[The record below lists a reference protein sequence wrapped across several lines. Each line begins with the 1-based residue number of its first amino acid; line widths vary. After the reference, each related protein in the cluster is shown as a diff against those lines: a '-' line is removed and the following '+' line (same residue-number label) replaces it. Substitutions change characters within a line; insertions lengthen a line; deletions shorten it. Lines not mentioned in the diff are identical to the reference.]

1 MTLLGKNN
9 VKIKNNSNKVPFF
22 LPYVD
27 SKDITAINKAASSIF
42 LTNGPKLD
50 AFEQKFKEF
59 TKSKFAIGISNATAA
74 LYLSLKALRIKKNDE
89 VIIPDLTF
97 AATANSVLQTGAIP
111 VLADI
116 NEETLNISTE
126 SIIKNISRKTK
137 AIIPVHLAGT
147 PCDMQKIMRI
157 ARSHS
162 LKVIED
168 CAHGIG
174 TSYNKKH
181 VGNFGNAGC
190 FSFYPTKNLTTIE
203 GGMVITNDK
212 KIADFIQLAR
222 NHGMSRSLM
231 SRYSAGKPWEYDIKD
246 IGYNYRLD
254 DIRSALGISQLQKLT
269 ILNKK
274 RLIAF
279 RYYNKE
285 LKNISGLIIPNE
297 KNFKN
302 NSCHLYIV
310 RITSDAKI
318 TRDKLFY
325 SLQKKGIGSSVHYK
339 PLHEFTL
346 FRKKGT
352 SRDSLSISKR
362 MYKEILS
369 LPMYPQL
376 TRHSQDYVIKSIKN
390 IFL

>member
-1 MTLLGKNN
+1 MKNN
-9 VKIKNNSNKVPFF
+9 TIKVPFF

-27 SKDITAINKAASSIF
+27 SKDITEIKKAASSSF

-50 AFEQKFKEF
+50 SFEQKFKKF
-59 TKSKFAIGISNATAA
+59 TKSKYAIGVSNATSA
-74 LYLSLKALRIKKNDE
+74 LYLSLKALGIRKNDE

-97 AATANSVLQTGAIP
+97 AATANSVLQTGATP

-116 NEETLNISTE
+116 DEETLNISVE

-147 PCDMQKIMRI
+147 PCDMQKIIKI
-157 ARSHS
+157 ARSNS

-231 SRYSAGKPWEYDIKD
+231 SRYSTGKPWEYDIKN

-254 DIRSALGISQLQKLT
+254 EIRSALGISQLQKLT
-269 ILNKK
+269 MLNKK
-274 RLIAF
+274 RLNAF
-279 RYYNKE
+279 HYYNKG
-285 LKNISGLIIPNE
+285 LKNIPGLIVPNG
-297 KNFKN
+297 KNFEN
-302 NSCHLYIV
+302 NSCHLYII

-318 TRDKLFY
+318 TRDRLFY
-325 SLQKKGIGSSVHYK
+325 DLQKKGIGSSVHYK
-339 PLHEFTL
+339 PLHKFTL
-346 FRKKGT
+346 FRKKGI
-352 SRDSLSISKR
+352 SRNSLSISKR
-362 MYKEILS
+362 IYKEILS

>member
-1 MTLLGKNN
+1 MR
-9 VKIKNNSNKVPFF
+9 NNSIKIPFF

-27 SKDITAINKAASSIF
+27 SKDITEIKKAASAPF

-50 AFEQKFKEF
+50 IFEQKFKKF
-59 TKSKFAIGISNATAA
+59 TKSKYAIGVSNATAA
-74 LYLSLKALRIKKNDE
+74 LYLSLKALGIKKNDE
-89 VIIPDLTF
+89 VIVPDLTF
-97 AATANSVLQTGAIP
+97 VATANVVLQVGATP
-111 VLADI
+111 VLVDI
-116 NEETLNISTE
+116 DDETLNISTE

-147 PCDMQKIMRI
+147 PCDMQKIMKI
-157 ARSHS
+157 ARSNS

-203 GGMVITNDK
+203 GGMIITNDE

-231 SRYSAGKPWEYDIKD
+231 SRYSSGKPWEYDIKD

-254 DIRSALGISQLQKLT
+254 EIRSALGISQLQKLT
-269 ILNKK
+269 MLNKK
-274 RLIAF
+274 RLGAF
-279 RYYNKE
+279 HYYNKG
-285 LKNISGLIIPNE
+285 LKNIPGVIVPNK
-297 KNFKN
+297 KNFEN
-302 NSCHLYIV
+302 NSCHLYII

-318 TRDKLFY
+318 SRDRLFY
-325 SLQKKGIGSSVHYK
+325 GLQKKGIGSSVHYK
-339 PLHEFTL
+339 PLHKFTL
-346 FRKKGT
+346 FRKKGI
-352 SRDSLSISKR
+352 SRNSLSVSKR
-362 MYKEILS
+362 IYKEILS

>member
-1 MTLLGKNN
+1 MKNN
-9 VKIKNNSNKVPFF
+9 AIKIPFF

-27 SKDITAINKAASSIF
+27 SKDITEIKKAALSSF

-50 AFEQKFKEF
+50 SFEQKFKKF
-59 TKSKFAIGISNATAA
+59 TKSKYAVGVSNATSA
-74 LYLSLKALRIKKNDE
+74 LYLSLKALGIKKNDE

-97 AATANSVLQTGAIP
+97 AATANSVLQTGATP

-116 NEETLNISTE
+116 NEKTLNISAE

-157 ARSHS
+157 ARSNS

-269 ILNKK
+269 MLNKK

-279 RYYNKE
+279 RYYNKG
-285 LKNISGLIIPNE
+285 LKNMPGLIVPNE

-302 NSCHLYIV
+302 NSCHLYII
-310 RITSDAKI
+310 RITSEAKI
-318 TRDKLFY
+318 SRDKLFY

-346 FRKKGT
+346 FRKKGI
-352 SRDSLSISKR
+352 SRNSLSISKR
-362 MYKEILS
+362 IYKEILS

-376 TRHSQDYVIKSIKN
+376 ARSTQDYVIKSIKN
-390 IFL
+390 IFLF

>member
-1 MTLLGKNN
+1 MKNN
-9 VKIKNNSNKVPFF
+9 TIKVPFF

-27 SKDITAINKAASSIF
+27 SKDIIEIKKAALSSF

-50 AFEQKFKEF
+50 LFEQKFKKF
-59 TKSKFAIGISNATAA
+59 TKSKYAVGVSNATAA
-74 LYLSLKALRIKKNDE
+74 LYLSLKALGIKKNDE

-97 AATANSVLQTGAIP
+97 AATANSVLQTGATP

-116 NEETLNISTE
+116 DEETLNISAE
-126 SIIKNISRKTK
+126 SIIKNINRKTR

-157 ARSHS
+157 ARSNS
-162 LKVIED
+162 LKVVED

-231 SRYSAGKPWEYDIKD
+231 SRYSTGKPWEYDIKD

-254 DIRSALGISQLQKLT
+254 DIRSALGISQLQKLR

-279 RYYNKE
+279 HYYNKG
-285 LKNISGLIIPNE
+285 LKNIPGLIVPNE

-302 NSCHLYIV
+302 GSCHLYIIRV
-310 RITSDAKI
+310 TADAKI
-318 TRDKLFY
+318 SRDKLFY

-346 FRKKGT
+346 FRKKGV
-352 SRDSLSISKR
+352 SRNSVSVSKR
-362 MYKEILS
+362 IYKEILS

-376 TRHSQDYVIKSIKN
+376 ARSSQDYVIKSITN

>member
-1 MTLLGKNN
+1 MRSNST
-9 VKIKNNSNKVPFF
+9 KIPFF

-27 SKDITAINKAASSIF
+27 SKDIAEIKKSSSSLF
-42 LTNGPKLD
+42 LTNGPRLD
-50 AFEQKFKEF
+50 LFEQRFKKF
-59 TKSKFAIGISNATAA
+59 TKSKYAVGVSNATAA
-74 LYLSLKALRIKKNDE
+74 LYLSLKALGIKENDE

-116 NEETLNISTE
+116 DEETLNISAE
-126 SIIKNISRKTK
+126 SIIKNINRKTR

-157 ARSHS
+157 ARSNS
-162 LKVIED
+162 LKVVED

-231 SRYSAGKPWEYDIKD
+231 SRYSTGKPWEYDIKD

-254 DIRSALGISQLQKLT
+254 EIRSALGISQLQKLT

-285 LKNISGLIIPNE
+285 LKNIPGLIVPNE

-352 SRDSLSISKR
+352 SRDSLSISKK

>member
-1 MTLLGKNN
+1 MRNKLT
-9 VKIKNNSNKVPFF
+9 KVPFF

-27 SKDITAINKAASSIF
+27 SKDIVEIKKASSSLF

-50 AFEQKFKEF
+50 AFEQRFKKF
-59 TKSKFAIGISNATAA
+59 TKSKYAVGVSNATSA
-74 LYLSLKALRIKKNDE
+74 LYLSLKALGIKENDE

-97 AATANSVLQTGAIP
+97 VATANSVLQTGATP

-116 NEETLNISTE
+116 DEETLNISTE

-137 AIIPVHLAGT
+137 VIIPVHFAGT
-147 PCDMQKIMRI
+147 PCDMQKIMKI
-157 ARSHS
+157 ARSNS

-181 VGNFGNAGC
+181 VGNFGNVGC

-212 KIADFIQLAR
+212 KTADFIQLAR
-222 NHGMSRSLM
+222 NHGISRSLM
-231 SRYSAGKPWEYDIKD
+231 SRYSTGKPWEYDIKN

-254 DIRSALGISQLQKLT
+254 EIRSALGISQLQKLT
-269 ILNKK
+269 MLNKK
-274 RLIAF
+274 RLGAF
-279 RYYNKE
+279 HYYNKG
-285 LKNISGLIIPNE
+285 LKNIPGVIVPNK
-297 KNFKN
+297 KNFEN
-302 NSCHLYIV
+302 NSCHLYII

-318 TRDKLFY
+318 SRDRLFY
-325 SLQKKGIGSSVHYK
+325 GLQKKGIGSSVHYK
-339 PLHEFTL
+339 PLHKFTL
-346 FRKKGT
+346 FRKKGI
-352 SRDSLSISKR
+352 SRNSLSVSKR
-362 MYKEILS
+362 IYKEILS

>member
-1 MTLLGKNN
+1 
-9 VKIKNNSNKVPFF
+9 
-22 LPYVD
+22 
-27 SKDITAINKAASSIF
+27 
-42 LTNGPKLD
+42 
-50 AFEQKFKEF
+50 
-59 TKSKFAIGISNATAA
+59 
-74 LYLSLKALRIKKNDE
+74 LSLKALGIKKNDE

-116 NEETLNISTE
+116 NEETLNISAG

-203 GGMVITNDK
+203 GGMVITNDE

-231 SRYSAGKPWEYDIKD
+231 SRYSSGKPWEYDIKD

-254 DIRSALGISQLQKLT
+254 EIRSTLGISQLQKLT

-274 RLIAF
+274 RLTAF
-279 RYYNKE
+279 LYYNKG
-285 LKNISGLIIPNE
+285 LKNIPGLIVPNE
-297 KNFKN
+297 KNFRD
-302 NSCHLYIV
+302 NSCHLYII
-310 RITSDAKI
+310 RITADAKI
-318 TRDKLFY
+318 SRDKLFY

-346 FRKKGT
+346 FRKKGI
-352 SRDSLSISKR
+352 SRGSLSISKR
-362 MYKEILS
+362 IYKEILS

-376 TRHSQDYVIKSIKN
+376 PRSSQDYIIKSIKN
-390 IFL
+390 IFQ

>member
-1 MTLLGKNN
+1 MKNN
-9 VKIKNNSNKVPFF
+9 AIKIPFF

-27 SKDITAINKAASSIF
+27 SKDITEIKKAALSSF
-42 LTNGPKLD
+42 LINGPKLD
-50 AFEQKFKEF
+50 LFEQKFKKF
-59 TKSKFAIGISNATAA
+59 TKSKYAVGVSNATSA
-74 LYLSLKALRIKKNDE
+74 LYLSLKALGIKKNDE

-97 AATANSVLQTGAIP
+97 AATANSVLQTGATP

-116 NEETLNISTE
+116 NEKTLNISAE

-157 ARSHS
+157 ARSNS

-222 NHGMSRSLM
+222 NHGMSRSLI

-254 DIRSALGISQLQKLT
+254 DIRSALGISQLRKLT

-274 RLIAF
+274 RLSALL
-279 RYYNKE
+279 YYNKG
-285 LKNISGLIIPNE
+285 LKNIPGLIVPNE

-302 NSCHLYIV
+302 NSCHLYIIRV
-310 RITSDAKI
+310 TSDAKI
-318 TRDKLFY
+318 SRDKLFY

-346 FRKKGT
+346 FRKKGV
-352 SRDSLSISKR
+352 SRNSLSASKKI
-362 MYKEILS
+362 YKEILS

-376 TRHSQDYVIKSIKN
+376 TKSSQDYVIKSINN

>member
-1 MTLLGKNN
+1 MKNN
-9 VKIKNNSNKVPFF
+9 AIKVPFF

-27 SKDITAINKAASSIF
+27 SKDIIEIKKAALSSF

-50 AFEQKFKEF
+50 LFEQKFKKF
-59 TKSKFAIGISNATAA
+59 TKSKYAVGVSNATAA
-74 LYLSLKALRIKKNDE
+74 LYLSLKALGIKKNDE

-97 AATANSVLQTGAIP
+97 AATANSVLQTGATP

-116 NEETLNISTE
+116 DEETLNISAE
-126 SIIKNISRKTK
+126 SIIKNINRKTR

-157 ARSHS
+157 ARSNS
-162 LKVIED
+162 LKVVED

-212 KIADFIQLAR
+212 KIANFIQLAR

-231 SRYSAGKPWEYDIKD
+231 SRYSTGKPWEYDIKD

-279 RYYNKE
+279 RYYNKG
-285 LKNISGLIIPNE
+285 LKNIPGLIVPNE

-302 NSCHLYIV
+302 GSCHLYIIRV
-310 RITSDAKI
+310 TADAKI
-318 TRDKLFY
+318 SRDKLFY

-346 FRKKGT
+346 FRKKGV
-352 SRDSLSISKR
+352 SRNSVSVSKR
-362 MYKEILS
+362 IYKEILS

-376 TRHSQDYVIKSIKN
+376 ARSSQDYVIKSIKN

>member
-1 MTLLGKNN
+1 MKNN
-9 VKIKNNSNKVPFF
+9 TIKVPFF

-27 SKDITAINKAASSIF
+27 SKDITEIKKAALSSF

-50 AFEQKFKEF
+50 SFEQKFKKF
-59 TKSKFAIGISNATAA
+59 TKSKYAVGVSNATSA
-74 LYLSLKALRIKKNDE
+74 LYLSLKALGIKKNDE

-116 NEETLNISTE
+116 NEETLNISAG

-203 GGMVITNDK
+203 GGMVVTNDK

-231 SRYSAGKPWEYDIKD
+231 SRYSTGKPWEYDIKD

-254 DIRSALGISQLQKLT
+254 EIRSALGISQLQKLT

-285 LKNISGLIIPNE
+285 LKNIPGLIIPNE

-352 SRDSLSISKR
+352 SRDSLSISKK

>member
-1 MTLLGKNN
+1 MR
-9 VKIKNNSNKVPFF
+9 NNSIKIPFF

-27 SKDITAINKAASSIF
+27 SKDITEIKKAASAPF

-50 AFEQKFKEF
+50 VFEQKFKKF
-59 TKSKFAIGISNATAA
+59 TKSKYAIGVSNATAA
-74 LYLSLKALRIKKNDE
+74 LYLSLKALGIKKNDE
-89 VIIPDLTF
+89 VIVPDLTF
-97 AATANSVLQTGAIP
+97 VATANVVLQVGATP
-111 VLADI
+111 VLVDI
-116 NEETLNISTE
+116 DDETLNISTE

-147 PCDMQKIMRI
+147 PCDMQKIMKI
-157 ARSHS
+157 ARSNS

-203 GGMVITNDK
+203 GGMVITNDE

-231 SRYSAGKPWEYDIKD
+231 SRYSSGKPWEYDIKD

-254 DIRSALGISQLQKLT
+254 EIRSTLGISQLQKLT

-274 RLIAF
+274 RLTAF
-279 RYYNKE
+279 LYYNKG
-285 LKNISGLIIPNE
+285 LKNIPGLIVPNE
-297 KNFKN
+297 KNFRD
-302 NSCHLYIV
+302 NSCHLYII
-310 RITSDAKI
+310 RITADAKI
-318 TRDKLFY
+318 SRDKLFY

-346 FRKKGT
+346 FRKKGI
-352 SRDSLSISKR
+352 SRGSLSISKR
-362 MYKEILS
+362 IYKEILS

>member
-1 MTLLGKNN
+1 MRKNSI
-9 VKIKNNSNKVPFF
+9 KIPFF

-27 SKDITAINKAASSIF
+27 SKDITEIKKAAASTF

-50 AFEQKFKEF
+50 AFEQKFKKF
-59 TKSKFAIGISNATAA
+59 TKSKFAIGVSNATAA
-74 LYLSLKALRIKKNDE
+74 LYLSLKALGIKKNDE

-97 AATANSVLQTGAIP
+97 AATANVVLQANATP

-116 NEETLNISTE
+116 DEETLNISSE
-126 SIIKNISRKTK
+126 SIIRNISRKTK

-147 PCDMQKIMRI
+147 SCDMKKIMKV
-157 ARSHS
+157 ARSNS

-212 KIADFIQLAR
+212 KIADFIKLAR
-222 NHGMSRSLM
+222 NHGISRSLM
-231 SRYSAGKPWEYDIKD
+231 SRYSTGKPWEYDIKD

-254 DIRSALGISQLQKLT
+254 EIRSALGISQLQKVM

-274 RLIAF
+274 RLTAF
-279 RYYNKE
+279 LYYNKG
-285 LKNISGLIIPNE
+285 LKNTPGLITPNE
-297 KNFKN
+297 KFIRNS
-302 NSCHLYIV
+302 SCHLYII
-310 RITSDAKI
+310 RITADAKI
-318 TRDKLFY
+318 SRDELFY
-325 SLQKKGIGSSVHYK
+325 NLQKKGIGSSVHYK

-346 FRKKGT
+346 FKKKGI
-352 SRDSLSISKR
+352 SRSSLSVSKKI
-362 MYKEILS
+362 YKEILS

-376 TRHSQDYVIKSIKN
+376 TRSNQDYVIKSIKSILATVAN
-390 IFL
+390 GKYA

>member
-1 MTLLGKNN
+1 MRNKS
-9 VKIKNNSNKVPFF
+9 IKVPFF

-27 SKDITAINKAASSIF
+27 SKDITEIKKAASAPF

-50 AFEQKFKEF
+50 VFEQKFKKF
-59 TKSKFAIGISNATAA
+59 TKSKYAIGVSNATAA
-74 LYLSLKALRIKKNDE
+74 LYLSLRALGIKKNDE
-89 VIIPDLTF
+89 VIVPDLTF
-97 AATANSVLQTGAIP
+97 VATANVVLQVGATP
-111 VLADI
+111 VLVDI
-116 NEETLNISTE
+116 DDETLNISTE

-147 PCDMQKIMRI
+147 PCDMQKIMKI
-157 ARSHS
+157 ARSNS

-203 GGMVITNDK
+203 GGMVITNDE

-231 SRYSAGKPWEYDIKD
+231 SRYSSGKPWEYDIKD

-254 DIRSALGISQLQKLT
+254 EIRSTLGISQLQKLT

-274 RLIAF
+274 RLTAF
-279 RYYNKE
+279 LYYNKG
-285 LKNISGLIIPNE
+285 LKNIPGLIVPNE
-297 KNFKN
+297 KNFRD
-302 NSCHLYIV
+302 NSCHLYII
-310 RITSDAKI
+310 RITADAKI
-318 TRDKLFY
+318 SRDKLFY

-346 FRKKGT
+346 FRKKGI
-352 SRDSLSISKR
+352 SRGSLSISKR
-362 MYKEILS
+362 IYKEILS

-376 TRHSQDYVIKSIKN
+376 PRSSQDYIIKSIKN
-390 IFL
+390 IFQ

>member
-1 MTLLGKNN
+1 MKNN
-9 VKIKNNSNKVPFF
+9 AIKVPFF

-27 SKDITAINKAASSIF
+27 SKDIIEIKKAALSSF

-50 AFEQKFKEF
+50 LFEQKFKKF
-59 TKSKFAIGISNATAA
+59 TKSKYVVGVSNATAA
-74 LYLSLKALRIKKNDE
+74 LYLSLKALGIKKNDE

-97 AATANSVLQTGAIP
+97 AATANSVLQTGATP

-116 NEETLNISTE
+116 DEETLNISAE
-126 SIIKNISRKTK
+126 SIIKNINTKTR

-157 ARSHS
+157 ARSNS
-162 LKVIED
+162 LKVVED

-212 KIADFIQLAR
+212 KIANFIQLAR

-231 SRYSAGKPWEYDIKD
+231 SRYSTGKPWEYDIKD

-279 RYYNKE
+279 RYYNKG
-285 LKNISGLIIPNE
+285 LKNIPGLIVPNE

-302 NSCHLYIV
+302 GSCHLYIIRV
-310 RITSDAKI
+310 TADAKI
-318 TRDKLFY
+318 SRDKLFY

-346 FRKKGT
+346 FRKKGV
-352 SRDSLSISKR
+352 SRNSLSISKR
-362 MYKEILS
+362 IYKEILS

-376 TRHSQDYVIKSIKN
+376 ARSSQDYVIKSIKN

>member
-1 MTLLGKNN
+1 MKNN
-9 VKIKNNSNKVPFF
+9 TIKVPFF

-27 SKDITAINKAASSIF
+27 SKDITEIKKAASSSF

-50 AFEQKFKEF
+50 SFEQKFKKF
-59 TKSKFAIGISNATAA
+59 TKSKYAIGVSNATSA
-74 LYLSLKALRIKKNDE
+74 LYLSLKALGIRKNDE

-97 AATANSVLQTGAIP
+97 AATANSVLQTGATP

-116 NEETLNISTE
+116 DEETLNISVE

-147 PCDMQKIMRI
+147 PCDMQKIIKI
-157 ARSHS
+157 ARSNS

-181 VGNFGNAGC
+181 VGNFGNVGC

-231 SRYSAGKPWEYDIKD
+231 SRYSTGKPWEYDIKN

-254 DIRSALGISQLQKLT
+254 EIRSALGISQLQKLT
-269 ILNKK
+269 MLNKK
-274 RLIAF
+274 RLSAF
-279 RYYNKE
+279 HYYNKG
-285 LKNISGLIIPNE
+285 LKNIPGLIIPNK
-297 KNFKN
+297 KNFEN
-302 NSCHLYIV
+302 NSCHLYII
-310 RITSDAKI
+310 RITSGAEI

-325 SLQKKGIGSSVHYK
+325 DLQKKGIGTSVHYK
-339 PLHEFTL
+339 PLHKFTL
-346 FRKKGT
+346 FRKKGI
-352 SRDSLSISKR
+352 SINSLSVSKR
-362 MYKEILS
+362 IYKEILS

>member
-1 MTLLGKNN
+1 MR
-9 VKIKNNSNKVPFF
+9 NNSIKIPFF

-27 SKDITAINKAASSIF
+27 SKDITEIKKAASSIF

-50 AFEQKFKEF
+50 AFEQKFKNF
-59 TKSKFAIGISNATAA
+59 TKSKFAIGVSNATAA
-74 LYLSLKALRIKKNDE
+74 LYLSLKALGIKKNDE

-97 AATANSVLQTGAIP
+97 VATANVVLQVGAIP

-116 NEETLNISTE
+116 DEETLNISTE
-126 SIIKNISRKTK
+126 SIIRNISRKTK

-147 PCDMQKIMRI
+147 SCDMKKIMKI
-157 ARSHS
+157 ARSNS

-181 VGNFGNAGC
+181 VGNFGNVGC

-212 KIADFIQLAR
+212 KTADFIQLAR

-231 SRYSAGKPWEYDIKD
+231 SRYSSGKPWEYDIKD

-254 DIRSALGISQLQKLT
+254 EIRSTLGISQLQKLT
-269 ILNKK
+269 MLNKK
-274 RLIAF
+274 RLGAF
-279 RYYNKE
+279 HYYNKG
-285 LKNISGLIIPNE
+285 LKNIPGLIVPNE
-297 KNFKN
+297 KNFRD
-302 NSCHLYIV
+302 NSCHLYII
-310 RITSDAKI
+310 RITADAKI
-318 TRDKLFY
+318 SRDRLFY
-325 SLQKKGIGSSVHYK
+325 GLQKKGIGSSVHYK
-339 PLHEFTL
+339 PLHKFTL
-346 FRKKGT
+346 FRKKGI
-352 SRDSLSISKR
+352 SRNSLSVSKR
-362 MYKEILS
+362 IYKEILS

>member
-1 MTLLGKNN
+1 MKNN
-9 VKIKNNSNKVPFF
+9 AIKVPFF

-27 SKDITAINKAASSIF
+27 SKDITEIKKAALSSF

-50 AFEQKFKEF
+50 SFEQKFKKF
-59 TKSKFAIGISNATAA
+59 TKSKYAVGVSNATSA
-74 LYLSLKALRIKKNDE
+74 LYLSLKALGIKKNDE

-116 NEETLNISTE
+116 NEETLNISAE

-203 GGMVITNDK
+203 GGMVVTNDK

-231 SRYSAGKPWEYDIKD
+231 SRYSTGKPWEYDIKD

-254 DIRSALGISQLQKLT
+254 EIRSALGISQLQKLT

-285 LKNISGLIIPNE
+285 LKNIPGLIVPNE

-352 SRDSLSISKR
+352 SRDSLSISKK

>member
-1 MTLLGKNN
+1 MKNN
-9 VKIKNNSNKVPFF
+9 AIKVPFF

-27 SKDITAINKAASSIF
+27 SKDITEIKKAALSPF

-50 AFEQKFKEF
+50 SFEQKFKKF
-59 TKSKFAIGISNATAA
+59 TKSKYAVGVSNATSA
-74 LYLSLKALRIKKNDE
+74 LYLSLKALGIKKNDE

-116 NEETLNISTE
+116 NEETLNISAE

-203 GGMVITNDK
+203 GGMVVTNDK

-231 SRYSAGKPWEYDIKD
+231 SRYSTGKPWEYDIKD

-254 DIRSALGISQLQKLT
+254 EIRSALGISQLQKLT

-285 LKNISGLIIPNE
+285 LKNIPGLIVPNE

-352 SRDSLSISKR
+352 SRDSLSISKK

>member
-1 MTLLGKNN
+1 MKNYA
-9 VKIKNNSNKVPFF
+9 IKVPFF

-27 SKDITAINKAASSIF
+27 SKDIIEIKKAALSSF

-50 AFEQKFKEF
+50 LFEQKFKKF
-59 TKSKFAIGISNATAA
+59 TKSKYAVGVSNATAA
-74 LYLSLKALRIKKNDE
+74 LYLSLKALGIKKNDE

-97 AATANSVLQTGAIP
+97 AATANSVLQTGATP

-116 NEETLNISTE
+116 DEETLNISAE
-126 SIIKNISRKTK
+126 SIIKNINRKTR

-157 ARSHS
+157 ARSNS
-162 LKVIED
+162 LKVVED

-269 ILNKK
+269 MLNKK

-279 RYYNKE
+279 RYYNKG
-285 LKNISGLIIPNE
+285 LKNMPGLIVPNE

-302 NSCHLYIV
+302 NSCHLYII
-310 RITSDAKI
+310 RITSEAKI
-318 TRDKLFY
+318 SRDKLFY

-346 FRKKGT
+346 FRKKGV
-352 SRDSLSISKR
+352 SRNSLSVSKR
-362 MYKEILS
+362 IYKEILS

-376 TRHSQDYVIKSIKN
+376 TRSSQDYIIKSIKN

>member
-1 MTLLGKNN
+1 MKNN
-9 VKIKNNSNKVPFF
+9 AIKVPFF

-27 SKDITAINKAASSIF
+27 SKDITEIKKAALSSF

-50 AFEQKFKEF
+50 SFEQKFKKF
-59 TKSKFAIGISNATAA
+59 TKSKYAVGVSNATSA
-74 LYLSLKALRIKKNDE
+74 LYLSLKALGIKKNDE

-116 NEETLNISTE
+116 NEETLNISAG

-203 GGMVITNDK
+203 GGMVVTNDK

-231 SRYSAGKPWEYDIKD
+231 SRYSTGKPWEYDIKD

-254 DIRSALGISQLQKLT
+254 EIRSALGISQLQKLT

-285 LKNISGLIIPNE
+285 LKNIPGLIIPNE

-352 SRDSLSISKR
+352 SRDSLSISKK

>member
-1 MTLLGKNN
+1 MRSNST
-9 VKIKNNSNKVPFF
+9 KIPFF

-27 SKDITAINKAASSIF
+27 SKDIAEIKKSSSSLF

-50 AFEQKFKEF
+50 LFEQRFKKF
-59 TKSKFAIGISNATAA
+59 TKSKYAVGVSNATAA
-74 LYLSLKALRIKKNDE
+74 LYLSLKALGIKKNDE

-97 AATANSVLQTGAIP
+97 AATANSVLQTGATP

-116 NEETLNISTE
+116 DEETLNISAE
-126 SIIKNISRKTK
+126 SIIKNINRKTK

-157 ARSHS
+157 ARSNS
-162 LKVIED
+162 LKVVED

-231 SRYSAGKPWEYDIKD
+231 SRYSTGKPWEYDIKD

-254 DIRSALGISQLQKLT
+254 DIRSALGISQLQKLR

-279 RYYNKE
+279 HYYNKG
-285 LKNISGLIIPNE
+285 LKNIPGLIVPNE

-302 NSCHLYIV
+302 GSCHLYIIRV
-310 RITSDAKI
+310 TADAKI
-318 TRDKLFY
+318 SRDKLFY

-346 FRKKGT
+346 FRKKGV
-352 SRDSLSISKR
+352 SRNSVSVSKR
-362 MYKEILS
+362 IYKEILS

-376 TRHSQDYVIKSIKN
+376 ARSSQDYVIKSITN

>member
-1 MTLLGKNN
+1 MKNN
-9 VKIKNNSNKVPFF
+9 AIKVPFF

-27 SKDITAINKAASSIF
+27 SKDITEIKKAALSSF

-50 AFEQKFKEF
+50 SFEQKFKKF
-59 TKSKFAIGISNATAA
+59 TKSKYAVGVSNATSA
-74 LYLSLKALRIKKNDE
+74 LYLSLKALGIKKNDE

-116 NEETLNISTE
+116 NEETLNISAE

-203 GGMVITNDK
+203 GGMVVTNDK

-231 SRYSAGKPWEYDIKD
+231 SRYSTGKPWEYDIKD

-254 DIRSALGISQLQKLT
+254 EIRSALGISQLQKLT

-285 LKNISGLIIPNE
+285 LKNIPGLIIPNE

>member
-1 MTLLGKNN
+1 MKNN
-9 VKIKNNSNKVPFF
+9 AIKVPFF

-27 SKDITAINKAASSIF
+27 SKDITEIKKAALSSF

-50 AFEQKFKEF
+50 SFEQKFKKF
-59 TKSKFAIGISNATAA
+59 TKSKYAVGVSNATAA
-74 LYLSLKALRIKKNDE
+74 LYLSLKALGIKKNDE

-97 AATANSVLQTGAIP
+97 AATANSVLQTGATP

-116 NEETLNISTE
+116 DEETLNISAE
-126 SIIKNISRKTK
+126 SIIKNINRKTR

-157 ARSHS
+157 ARSNS
-162 LKVIED
+162 LKVVED

-181 VGNFGNAGC
+181 VGNFGNTGC

-231 SRYSAGKPWEYDIKD
+231 SRYSTGKPWEYDIKD

-254 DIRSALGISQLQKLT
+254 DIRSALGISQLQKLR

-279 RYYNKE
+279 HYYNKG
-285 LKNISGLIIPNE
+285 LKNIPGLIVPNE

-302 NSCHLYIV
+302 GSCHLYIIRV
-310 RITSDAKI
+310 TADAKI
-318 TRDKLFY
+318 SRDKLFY

-346 FRKKGT
+346 FRKKGV
-352 SRDSLSISKR
+352 SRNSVSVSKR
-362 MYKEILS
+362 IYKEILS

-376 TRHSQDYVIKSIKN
+376 ARSSQDYVIKSITN

>member
-1 MTLLGKNN
+1 MKNN
-9 VKIKNNSNKVPFF
+9 AIKIPFF

-27 SKDITAINKAASSIF
+27 SKDITEIKKAALSSF

-50 AFEQKFKEF
+50 SFEQKFKKF
-59 TKSKFAIGISNATAA
+59 TKSKYAVGVSNATSA
-74 LYLSLKALRIKKNDE
+74 LYLSLKALGIKKNDE

-97 AATANSVLQTGAIP
+97 AATANSVLQTGATP

-116 NEETLNISTE
+116 NEKTLNISAE

-157 ARSHS
+157 ARSNS

-269 ILNKK
+269 MLNKK

-279 RYYNKE
+279 RYYNKG
-285 LKNISGLIIPNE
+285 LKNMPGLIVPNE

-302 NSCHLYIV
+302 NSCHLYII
-310 RITSDAKI
+310 RITSEAKI
-318 TRDKLFY
+318 SRDKLFY

-346 FRKKGT
+346 FRKKGV
-352 SRDSLSISKR
+352 SRNSLSVSKR
-362 MYKEILS
+362 IYKEILS

-376 TRHSQDYVIKSIKN
+376 TRSSQDYIIKSIKN

>member
-1 MTLLGKNN
+1 MRSNST
-9 VKIKNNSNKVPFF
+9 KIPFF

-27 SKDITAINKAASSIF
+27 SKDIAEIKKSSSSLF

-50 AFEQKFKEF
+50 LFEQRFKKF
-59 TKSKFAIGISNATAA
+59 TKSKYAVGVSNATAA
-74 LYLSLKALRIKKNDE
+74 LYLSLKALGIKKNDE

-97 AATANSVLQTGAIP
+97 AATANSVLQTGATP

-116 NEETLNISTE
+116 DEETLNISAE
-126 SIIKNISRKTK
+126 SIIKNINRKTR

-157 ARSHS
+157 ARSNS
-162 LKVIED
+162 LKVVED

-231 SRYSAGKPWEYDIKD
+231 SRYSTGKPWEYDIKD

-279 RYYNKE
+279 RYYNKG
-285 LKNISGLIIPNE
+285 LKNIPGLIVPNE

-302 NSCHLYIV
+302 GSCHLYIIRV
-310 RITSDAKI
+310 TADAKI
-318 TRDKLFY
+318 SRDKLFY

-346 FRKKGT
+346 FRKKGV
-352 SRDSLSISKR
+352 SRNSVSVSKR
-362 MYKEILS
+362 IYKEILS

-376 TRHSQDYVIKSIKN
+376 ARSSQDYVIKSITN

>member
-1 MTLLGKNN
+1 MR
-9 VKIKNNSNKVPFF
+9 NNSIKVPFF

-27 SKDITAINKAASSIF
+27 SKDITEIKKAASAPF

-50 AFEQKFKEF
+50 IFEQKFKKF
-59 TKSKFAIGISNATAA
+59 TKSKYAIGVSNATAA
-74 LYLSLKALRIKKNDE
+74 LYLSLKALGIKKNDE
-89 VIIPDLTF
+89 VIVPDLTF
-97 AATANSVLQTGAIP
+97 VATANVVLQVGATP
-111 VLADI
+111 VLVDI
-116 NEETLNISTE
+116 DDETLNISTE

-147 PCDMQKIMRI
+147 PCDMQKIMKI
-157 ARSHS
+157 ARSNS

-203 GGMVITNDK
+203 GGMIITNDE

-231 SRYSAGKPWEYDIKD
+231 SRYSSGKPWEYDVKD

-254 DIRSALGISQLQKLT
+254 EIRSTLGISQLQKLT
-269 ILNKK
+269 MLNKK
-274 RLIAF
+274 RLGAF
-279 RYYNKE
+279 HYYNKG
-285 LKNISGLIIPNE
+285 LKNIPGVIVPNK
-297 KNFKN
+297 KNFEN
-302 NSCHLYIV
+302 NSCHLYII

-318 TRDKLFY
+318 SRDRLFY
-325 SLQKKGIGSSVHYK
+325 GLQKKGIGSSVHYK
-339 PLHEFTL
+339 PLHKFTL
-346 FRKKGT
+346 FRKKGI
-352 SRDSLSISKR
+352 SRNSLSVSKR
-362 MYKEILS
+362 IYKEILS

>member
-1 MTLLGKNN
+1 MR
-9 VKIKNNSNKVPFF
+9 NNSIKVPFF

-27 SKDITAINKAASSIF
+27 SKDITEIKKAASSIF

-50 AFEQKFKEF
+50 AFEQKFKKF
-59 TKSKFAIGISNATAA
+59 TKSKYAIGVSNATAA
-74 LYLSLKALRIKKNDE
+74 LYLSLKALGIKKNDE

-97 AATANSVLQTGAIP
+97 VATANVVLQVGATP
-111 VLADI
+111 VLVDI
-116 NEETLNISTE
+116 DDETLNISTE

-147 PCDMQKIMRI
+147 PCDMQKIMKI
-157 ARSHS
+157 ARSNS

-190 FSFYPTKNLTTIE
+190 FSFYPTKNLTTVE
-203 GGMVITNDK
+203 GGMVITNNK
-212 KIADFIQLAR
+212 KIADFVQLAR
-222 NHGMSRSLM
+222 NHGMSKSLM
-231 SRYSAGKPWEYDIKD
+231 SRYSSGKPWEYDIKD
-246 IGYNYRLD
+246 IGYNFRLD
-254 DIRSALGISQLQKLT
+254 EIRSALGISQLQKLT

-274 RLIAF
+274 RLTAF
-279 RYYNKE
+279 LYYNKG
-285 LKNISGLIIPNE
+285 LKNIPGLIVPNE
-297 KNFKN
+297 KNFRD
-302 NSCHLYIV
+302 NSCHLYII
-310 RITSDAKI
+310 RITADAKI
-318 TRDKLFY
+318 SRDKLFY

-346 FRKKGT
+346 FRKKGI
-352 SRDSLSISKR
+352 SRGSLSISKR
-362 MYKEILS
+362 IYKEILS

-376 TRHSQDYVIKSIKN
+376 PRSSQDYIIKSIKN
-390 IFL
+390 IFQ

>member
-1 MTLLGKNN
+1 MKNN
-9 VKIKNNSNKVPFF
+9 TIKVPFF

-27 SKDITAINKAASSIF
+27 SKDIAEIKEAALSSF

-50 AFEQKFKEF
+50 SFEQKFKKF
-59 TKSKFAIGISNATAA
+59 TKSKYAVGVSNATSA
-74 LYLSLKALRIKKNDE
+74 LYLSLKALGIKKNDE

-97 AATANSVLQTGAIP
+97 AATANSVLQTGATP

-116 NEETLNISTE
+116 NEKTLNISAE

-157 ARSHS
+157 ARSNS

-269 ILNKK
+269 MLNKK

-279 RYYNKE
+279 RYYNKG
-285 LKNISGLIIPNE
+285 LKNMPGLIVPNE

-302 NSCHLYIV
+302 NSCHLYII
-310 RITSDAKI
+310 RITSEAKI
-318 TRDKLFY
+318 SRDKLFY

-346 FRKKGT
+346 FRKKGV
-352 SRDSLSISKR
+352 SRNSLSVSKR
-362 MYKEILS
+362 IYKEILS

-376 TRHSQDYVIKSIKN
+376 TRSSQDYIIKSIKN

>member
-1 MTLLGKNN
+1 MKNN
-9 VKIKNNSNKVPFF
+9 TIKVPFF

-27 SKDITAINKAASSIF
+27 SKDIIEIKKAALSSF

-50 AFEQKFKEF
+50 LFEQKFKKF
-59 TKSKFAIGISNATAA
+59 TKSKYAVGVSNATAA
-74 LYLSLKALRIKKNDE
+74 LYLSLKALGIKKNDE

-97 AATANSVLQTGAIP
+97 AATANSVLQTGATP

-116 NEETLNISTE
+116 DEETLNISAE
-126 SIIKNISRKTK
+126 SIIKNINRKTR

-147 PCDMQKIMRI
+147 PCDMQKIMKI
-157 ARSHS
+157 ARSNS

-181 VGNFGNAGC
+181 VGNFGNVGC

-231 SRYSAGKPWEYDIKD
+231 SRYSTGKPWEYDIKN

-254 DIRSALGISQLQKLT
+254 EIRSALGISQLQKLT

-279 RYYNKE
+279 HYYNKV
-285 LKNISGLIIPNE
+285 LKNIPGLIVPNE

-302 NSCHLYIV
+302 GSCHLYIIRV
-310 RITSDAKI
+310 TADAKI
-318 TRDKLFY
+318 SRDKLFY

-346 FRKKGT
+346 FRKKGV
-352 SRDSLSISKR
+352 SRNSVSVSKR
-362 MYKEILS
+362 IYKEILS

-376 TRHSQDYVIKSIKN
+376 ARSSQDYVIKSIKS